1 MTKPVYE
8 AKAEFF
14 KVLGHP
20 ARIRVLEVLRDGER
34 SVGDLV
40 PEVGIESSH
49 LSQQLGVMRRAK
61 LVQARKVGSTVFYST
76 SRGGSSRRRWRT
88 RRDCWTSCAPRSCTD
103 PKARGVSDQRNV
115 APQRERPP
123 MRRTGGLSSTS
134 LVDYFS
140 QPGIAPLSLVV
151 VETLLAEELSV
162 T

>member
-61 LVQARKVGSTVFYST
+61 LVQARKVGSTVFYSVIDDTLFELLDVARRIIT
-76 SRGGSSRRRWRT
+76 SSLADS
-88 RRDCWTSCAPRSCTD
+88 
-103 PKARGVSDQRNV
+103 Q
-115 APQRERPP
+115 
-123 MRRTGGLSSTS
+123 GL
-134 LVDYFS
+134 LDE
-140 QPGIAPLSLVV
+140 LR
-151 VETLLAEELSV
+151 AEELHGPQGERRE
-162 T
+162 